1 MRLEDWTE
9 DVIHFQKSAA
19 EYTGYF
25 EALAQAVCPHLSGRR
40 RLCDAGCGMGYLGAA
55 LARDF
60 DVVDALDRNPR
71 AIAAARSVA
80 AERGLSN
87 MHARVA
93 DVMAP
98 LASSERG
105 EKPYDA
111 MVLCAVAPLEEALRA
126 AVRRCEGTVVVINRF
141 DPAPSTLA
149 EWQRAERE
157 PLRGRNHLKGEDYLI
172 LQEALRLRGI
182 PFHAEVLDLEFGQPL
197 ADLDEAR
204 RFFGL
209 YRTLDFPDGVSDE
222 ALTSQLDRG
231 RVPWRYYLP
240 KRRQMG
246 MFAIET
252 KHLRGL
258 FSEEEAACEAASHEG
273 RVVPCR

>member
-9 DVIHFQKSAA
+9 YVIHFQRSAA

-25 EALAQAVCPHLSGRR
+25 EALAEAVRPHLTGCR

-60 DVVDALDRNPR
+60 NAVDALDRNPR

-80 AERGLSN
+80 AERGLAN

-98 LASSERG
+98 VASSERG

-111 MVLCAVAPLEEALRA
+111 MVFCAVAPLEAALRA
-126 AVRRCEGTVVVINRF
+126 AVGRCEGTVVVINRF
-141 DPAPSTLA
+141 DPAPSTLD

-172 LQEALRLRGI
+172 LKEALRLRSI

-197 ADLDEAR
+197 ADLEEAR

-222 ALTSQLDRG
+222 ALLSQLESG
-231 RVPWRYYLP
+231 RAPWRYYLP

-252 KHLRGL
+252 YRLKRL
-258 FSEEEAACEAASHEG
+258 FAEEETTALCA
-273 RVVPCR
+273 

>member
-9 DVIHFQKSAA
+9 DVIHFQRSAA

-25 EALAQAVCPHLSGRR
+25 EALAQAVRPHLTGRR

-60 DVVDALDRNPR
+60 DAVDALDRNPR
-71 AIAAARSVA
+71 AIAAARSLA
-80 AERGLSN
+80 AERGLAT

-98 LASSERG
+98 LPPSERG

-111 MVLCAVAPLEEALRA
+111 MVFCAVAPLEEALRA

-141 DPAPSTLA
+141 DPAPSTLD

-197 ADLDEAR
+197 ADLEEAR

-258 FSEEEAACEAASHEG
+258 FSEEEAASREG